1 MLTANYPE
9 LANEAPKTQQT
20 PCIREL
26 AMTGNRSVFLKNDG
40 SSVEIRSEID
50 EFLENMKKGSA
61 NGGQGRLIF
70 ALDATA
76 SRQPTWDLA
85 CSLQGQMFQ
94 EVTSIGELK
103 VQLVY
108 YRGLSECKA
117 SRWIS
122 ESSRLLRLMERLD
135 CRAGRTQIEKILVH
149 AKRETRILPVSA
161 VVFVGDALEE
171 TTDKLFPEAHELGRL
186 KVPAFMFQ
194 EGDAPEVEQAFR
206 GIARLSG
213 GAYSRFDRGAAR
225 QLSELLKAVSLFA
238 LGGLAALEGRN
249 DAGSVRL
256 IAQLR

>member
-1 MLTANYPE
+1 MLRRFVMSENR
-9 LANEAPKTQQT
+9 LAFRKSE
-20 PCIREL
+20 
-26 AMTGNRSVFLKNDG
+26 G
-40 SSVEIRSEID
+40 SSVEIRSEVD
-50 EFLENMKKGSA
+50 EFLKRMR
-61 NGGQGRLIF
+61 NGPTMGGEGRLIF

-76 SRQPTWDLA
+76 SRQSTWDLA

-94 EVTSIGELK
+94 EVASIGGLK

-122 ESSRLLRLMERLD
+122 ESSQLLRLMERLD

-149 AKRETRILPVSA
+149 ATRETGTLPVSA

-171 TTDKLFPEAHELGRL
+171 TTDKLFREAHELGRL

-206 GIARLSG
+206 EIARLTG
-213 GAYSRFDRGAAR
+213 GAYCRFDRGAAK
-225 QLSELLKAVSLFA
+225 QLSELLRAVSLYA
-238 LGGLAALEGRN
+238 VGGLAALEGRN
-249 DAGSVRL
+249 DAGSVQL
-256 IAQLR
+256 IAQLK

>member
-1 MLTANYPE
+1 MSE
-9 LANEAPKTQQT
+9 
-20 PCIREL
+20 
-26 AMTGNRSVFLKNDG
+26 NRSVFRKNEG
-40 SSVEIRSEID
+40 SSVEIRSEVD
-50 EFLENMKKGSA
+50 EFLKNMKKGPA
-61 NGGQGRLIF
+61 TGGQGRLIF

-94 EVTSIGELK
+94 EVSSIGGLK

-122 ESSRLLRLMERLD
+122 ESGQLLRLMERLD

-149 AKRETRILPVSA
+149 ARRETVVLPVSA
-161 VVFVGDALEE
+161 LVFVGDALEE

-194 EGDAPEVEQAFR
+194 EGHAPEVERAFR
-206 GIARLSG
+206 EIARLTG
-213 GAYSRFDRGAAR
+213 GAYCRFDRGAAK

-238 LGGLAALEGRN
+238 VGGLAALEGRN

-256 IAQLR
+256 IAQLK